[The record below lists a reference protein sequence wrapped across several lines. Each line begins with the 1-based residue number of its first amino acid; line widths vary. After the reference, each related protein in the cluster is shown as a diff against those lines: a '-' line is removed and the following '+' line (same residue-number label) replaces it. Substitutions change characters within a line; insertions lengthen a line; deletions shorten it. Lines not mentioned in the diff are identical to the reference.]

1 MLGYQVE
8 DQKRILRE
16 MEDDLMALV
25 AIDVQT
31 DDFEV
36 IYTNDAYRHYKTL
49 LDKCVESHIIGYRD
63 DAGGSE
69 CIHSCPY

>member
-8 DQKRILRE
+8 DQKRILHE

-36 IYTNDAYRHYKTL
+36 IYTNDAYRLRRFLTSMSKA
-49 LDKCVESHIIGYRD
+49 I
-63 DAGGSE
+63 
-69 CIHSCPY
+69 